1 MNETR
6 TTLTVVTK
14 DETYHYVN
22 ENEIEFIKEQLDDRT
37 WIRLPRTIYSDN
49 EYGVTY
55 QNSKLIPR
63 NRIIEISQTDKTSQI
78 LKEEN

>member
-1 MNETR
+1 MNATI

-14 DETYHYVN
+14 DETYHYFKD
-22 ENEIEFIKEQLDDRT
+22 NEIEFIKKQLDDRT
-37 WIRLPRTIYSDN
+37 WIRLPMTIYSDN

-63 NRIIEISQTDKTSQI
+63 SRIIEISQTDK
-78 LKEEN
+78 K